1 MRTYVVSLLAV
12 VALVAAACT
21 ADENGSPGASPTG
34 TLDLDLSPTAT
45 ATDASPEAS
54 PTESAADTMDAS
66 PTESPDDTASPDAT
80 GSPRTTE
87 DASPTASPDDDD
99 GLGGTA
105 GVTCEEA
112 FEDVP
117 DLSRIDSLQQLQEA
131 FEALDATIEA
141 CDSVTEWTGQA
152 EEQLDLGNLDLD
164 AEEFLRDRCD
174 ESDALSGTALCEEL

>member
-1 MRTYVVSLLAV
+1 MRTYLIPIVAV
-12 VALVAAACT
+12 VALLASACT
-21 ADENGSPGASPTG
+21 ADENGSPGASPTE

-45 ATDASPEAS
+45 ATDASPETS
-54 PTESAADTMDAS
+54 PTGSPDDTMNAL
-66 PTESPDDTASPDAT
+66 PTGSPDDTASPDAT
-80 GSPRTTE
+80 GSPGTTV

-105 GVTCEEA
+105 GATCEEA

-117 DLSRIDSLQQLQEA
+117 DLSRIDSLRQLQEA

-174 ESDALSGTALCEEL
+174 ESDTLSETALCEEL